1 MDRKP
6 TTQRQ
11 PIDIKEGPMLE
22 YLQKL
27 WKERERLEEQARL
40 EELNRKSLWKSFKT
54 FLGL

>member
-1 MDRKP
+1 MDREP

-11 PIDIKEGPMLE
+11 PIEITGPVLE
-22 YLQKL
+22 YLQKR
-27 WKERERLEEQARL
+27 WKEQARFEEQARL